1 MASVLEYTN
10 KLESAYETRLRR
22 AMSSKEDK
30 RYLQV
35 LSELTSF
42 VSSVRNFLNKAS
54 VLDNVLRELKV
65 GRVCYKWFYSEDGSH
80 IVLLRLDQHISLFY
94 DGLTLGA
101 TYSKSHYIVIND
113 RIVKLRINNFT
124 DEVSLDNADE
134 VISKRSLIIKTLSS
148 LSNALLRYADE
159 FPICAKHLQQK
170 T

>member
-1 MASVLEYTN
+1 MASVLEYIN

-30 RYLQV
+30 RYSQV

-101 TYSKSHYIVIND
+101 AYSKSHYIVIND
-113 RIVKLRINNFT
+113 RTVKLRINNFT

-148 LSNALLRYADE
+148 LSNALSRYADE